1 MDKIL
6 SQLLRLKQVLRPL
19 AYLLVAVI
27 FYFLIRNLY
36 LNWNTFDWGSLR
48 FNPFYLSLSGILVFS
63 NFLLAIWLWKLMLS
77 ELGQKV
83 NYSQALRVIGRS
95 QLAKYLP
102 GGVWMTASRLY
113 LAEQE
118 RLSKSRVLLA
128 SLVEQEYVFV
138 TALVL
143 SILFL
148 GLCGSLLEI
157 DLSGLNLLF
166 LLLAL
171 LFLNPL
177 SLTYFLKLGMK
188 IFRLEYQNWKF
199 GLRLYLILV
208 LGYGLCWILQGLGFF
223 FLAKSFYDL
232 DLGWLKRFIGV
243 YLSSWTIGFVAIFAP
258 GGLGIREGS
267 LALLLQGSFPTG
279 LAVSLSL
286 LSRVWITIL
295 ELLLFIL
302 AFIKKPEKPGN

>member
-1 MDKIL
+1 
-6 SQLLRLKQVLRPL
+6 
-19 AYLLVAVI
+19 LLVAVI
-27 FYFLIRNLY
+27 FFFLVRSLVLNWREIDWDKFQFNPVYLLASIISAFGAFLISIALWRRL
-36 LNWNTFDWGSLR
+36 L
-48 FNPFYLSLSGILVFS
+48 LSLGEKTDY
-63 NFLLAIWLWKLMLS
+63 W
-77 ELGQKV
+77 
-83 NYSQALRVIGRS
+83 QALRIVGKS
-95 QLAKYLP
+95 QLGKYLP
-102 GGVWMTASRLY
+102 GGIWMTASRLY

-118 RLSKSRVLLA
+118 GLSKSRVLLG

-138 TALVL
+138 NALVL

-148 GLCGSLLEI
+148 GFHGSLLELN
-157 DLSGLNLLF
+157 LSGLNLLF

-177 SLTYFLKLGMK
+177 SLTYLLKLGMK
-188 IFRLEYQNWKF
+188 MFRLEYQNWRF

-223 FLAKSFYDL
+223 LLAKSFYDL
-232 DLGWLKRFIGV
+232 DLGWLKRFIGI
-243 YLSSWTIGFVAIFAP
+243 YLSSWVIGFVAIFAP

-279 LAVSLSL
+279 LSVSLSL

-295 ELLLFIL
+295 ELLLVIL
-302 AFIKKPEKPGN
+302 AFIKKPKKPSN

>member
-19 AYLLVAVI
+19 AYLLVAAI

-63 NFLLAIWLWKLMLS
+63 NFLLAIWLWKLMLLD
-77 ELGQKV
+77 LGQKV

-95 QLAKYLP
+95 QMAKYLP
-102 GGVWMTASRLY
+102 GGVWLTASRIY

-118 RLSKSRVLLA
+118 GLSKSRVLLA

-148 GLCGSLLEI
+148 GLRGSLLEI

-177 SLTYFLKLGMK
+177 SLTYLLKLGMK
-188 IFRLEYQNWKF
+188 MFRLEYQNWKF

-223 FLAKSFYDL
+223 FLARSFYAL
-232 DLGWLKRFIGV
+232 DLGWLKRFIGI
-243 YLSSWTIGFVAIFAP
+243 YLSSWVIGFVAIFAP

-267 LALLLQGSFPTG
+267 MALFLQGSFPTG

-286 LSRVWITIL
+286 LSRVWTTIL
-295 ELLLFIL
+295 ELLLVIL
-302 AFIKKPEKPGN
+302 AFIKKPKNPR